1 MRKSKHSKRWMN
13 RGRQTQD
20 VGAYQIKIILPM
32 VCFITCNWG
41 SPCRYLTDWGKTG
54 HWEEAFPYILDFLAQ
69 IKHGASEYPDQAHY
83 VSQVQSKCREVM
95 LNTSSHNLS
104 TMSLEAKQK
113 YFPVPTILDPPQGH
127 LLNYPK
133 QLHQSL
139 RTNHVASLIHIMHHA

>member
-1 MRKSKHSKRWMN
+1 
-13 RGRQTQD
+13 
-20 VGAYQIKIILPM
+20 L

-41 SPCRYLTDWGKTG
+41 NPCKYLTDWGKTG
-54 HWEEAFPYILDFLAQ
+54 HGEEAFPYYLDFLAQ

-83 VSQVQSKCREVM
+83 VSQVQSKCQEVM